1 MRMRSYPAAT
11 SMAWKMK
18 LSATPAQISRDPPP
32 CLSVPDPFPEPPAF
46 PDQRG
51 EPVQRTRPASNYGN
65 RSVEPEVSVRNGAL
79 NTLKLLREF
88 GDLYP
93 QPGDLRVGR
102 LFAHRRDTHTNR
114 GVTQPG
120 GDAPRPGA
128 ESK

>member
-1 MRMRSYPAAT
+1 MHAYAFLPCDDVDGLENETERDARPNQLRPSSLFVRTRPA
-11 SMAWKMK
+11 
-18 LSATPAQISRDPPP
+18 
-32 CLSVPDPFPEPPAF
+32 AF

-79 NTLKLLREF
+79 NTLELLREF
-88 GDLYP
+88 CDLYP
-93 QPGDLRVGR
+93 QPGNLRVGR
-102 LFAHRRDTHTNR
+102 LFAHRRDTHTIR

-120 GDAPRPGA
+120 GDAPGPGA